1 MARNIIDIQ
10 NKILAGIAADANL
23 VALNSPSKTAIY
35 RLLVFVVAYAIWLL
49 EVIFDAHKTE
59 IDTAIY
65 NQKSGTL
72 RWYRSMSLAFQYGF
86 ALKVDDD
93 IFDNINFTDD
103 QIAASKII
111 KYCSVKESLESSRL
125 IVKVANEIG
134 DNYAL
139 LTPLQIESFNTYM
152 KDIAYAGVKLLIVN
166 NPADKLDLNLVV
178 YRNPLVIDAT
188 GNNILTGGKSIE
200 LAVKKYIKNL
210 PFDGEL
216 VLNDMIDYLRDV
228 PGITNVHIVAAN
240 ASYKDLVTNVYT
252 PFTAINVK
260 TIPEA
265 GYFEITNF
273 NNVSYV
279 V

>member
-1 MARNIIDIQ
+1 MEDI
-10 NKILAGIAADANL
+10 K
-23 VALNSPSKTAIY
+23 
-35 RLLVFVVAYAIWLL
+35 
-49 EVIFDAHKTE
+49 
-59 IDTAIY
+59 
-65 NQKSGTL
+65 
-72 RWYRSMSLAFQYGF
+72 
-86 ALKVDDD
+86 
-93 IFDNINFTDD
+93 
-103 QIAASKII
+103 
-111 KYCSVKESLESSRL
+111 
-125 IVKVANEIG
+125 
-134 DNYAL
+134 
-139 LTPLQIESFNTYM
+139 
-152 KDIAYAGVKLLIVN
+152 YAGVKLNIVN
-166 NPADKLDLNLVV
+166 NPADKLDLNIVV
-178 YRNPLVIDAT
+178 YRDPLVIDAT

-228 PGITNVHIVAAN
+228 PGITNVHIIAAN
-240 ASYKDLVTNVYT
+240 ASYKDLVTNMYT